1 LQELK
6 DSKRKK
12 NPTSRSKENETS
24 STSPNSKGVQ
34 LNITEFF
41 PTTKSKN
48 IPKHGEES
56 SSSKKNDSP
65 DSGDSKMKRKSS
77 SPNIP
82 KSVRRRLLFD

>member
-6 DSKRKK
+6 DAKRKK
-12 NPTSRSKENETS
+12 NPASISQENEKS
-24 STSPNSKGVQ
+24 STSPNSNGVQ

-41 PTTKSKN
+41 PTTKSKHN
-48 IPKHGEES
+48 PKHGEES
-56 SSSKKNDSP
+56 SSKKNDSQ
-65 DSGDSKMKRKSS
+65 DSGGSKPKRKSS

>member
-6 DSKRKK
+6 DAKRKK
-12 NPTSRSKENETS
+12 NPSSISQENEKS

-41 PTTKSKN
+41 PTMKSKHN
-48 IPKHGEES
+48 PKHGEES
-56 SSSKKNDSP
+56 SSSKKNDSQ
-65 DSGDSKMKRKSS
+65 DSGGSKPKRKSS